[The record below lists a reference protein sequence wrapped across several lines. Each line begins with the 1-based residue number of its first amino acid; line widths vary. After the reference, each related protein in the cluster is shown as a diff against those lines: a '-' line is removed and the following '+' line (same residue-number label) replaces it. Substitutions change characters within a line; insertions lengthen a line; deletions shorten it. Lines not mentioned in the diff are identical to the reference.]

1 MDYIQEAV
9 EVHSHSSRG
18 VINMPNTLRRKMFK
32 LGGSANTH
40 GVGITSGLKMKKGGK
55 VEPQATFGVGNNALR
70 KIGPDGKEREAHFA
84 FLPFLGTIGSGAAG
98 LASRAIG
105 LPALRALGSAIK
117 QGTTQPLRQFVTKGD
132 DIVKMVRPERA
143 ALGQSRVA
151 ASGAYSPVVSRV
163 VGQTT
168 PSGITQAVRA
178 LQLATPIGGATGGI
192 TGLTM
197 AGLDRLGITKP
208 GPDDSL
214 LESGAR
220 GLGKISL
227 DISPIGLPLKA
238 AGALLSTEDRQ
249 LPGSLFDILAG
260 TTKTDD
266 DDTKKS
272 PKEEIGEQESQMEKL
287 RSDAEEKV
295 ALYQSLMG
303 TPDNTSAYAKA
314 LLNFGATALAGTG
327 DTKTDL
333 ARAVQAGTEPLVAE
347 AEARKATDQSI
358 RSLAIQEVIAKDADD
373 RKLLQTAAA
382 SGPRALNRMTR
393 ALEARDAGVTV
404 AAEVDAK
411 GKLTNATKGVV
422 LADLDGVF
430 GGKFIA
436 VNQDL
441 KADSFNNIEEA
452 LSFAATGG

>member
-1 MDYIQEAV
+1 
-9 EVHSHSSRG
+9 
-18 VINMPNTLRRKMFK
+18 MPNTLRRKMFK

-40 GVGITSGLKMKKGGK
+40 GVGITSGLKMKKGGSIAPLGLAGK
-55 VEPQATFGVGNNALR
+55 NPV
-70 KIGPDGKEREAHFA
+70 KKMGPDNKVREAHSPLLA
-84 FLPFLGTIGSGAAG
+84 LQALGSGA
-98 LASRAIG
+98 LALGSRAIG

-117 QGTTQPLRQFVTKGD
+117 QGTTQPLTSFVRGRTGPIKG
-132 DIVKMVRPERA
+132 KFGTVRDFGPGITGASTTPA
-143 ALGQSRVA
+143 AQALRVA
-151 ASGAYSPVVSRV
+151 
-163 VGQTT
+163 
-168 PSGITQAVRA
+168 
-178 LQLATPIGGATGGI
+178 QLATPIGGATGGI

-238 AGALLSTEDRQ
+238 SSALLSTEDRQ

-260 TTKTDD
+260 TTKTDE

-295 ALYQSLMG
+295 AIYQSLMG

-333 ARAVQAGTEPLVAE
+333 ARAVQAGTEPLVTE

-404 AAEVDAK
+404 AAEIDAK
-411 GKLTNATKGVV
+411 GKLTNAAPGVV
-422 LADLDGVF
+422 LADLDGAK

-441 KADSFNNIEEA
+441 KADSFNNIEDA
-452 LSFAATGG
+452 LAFAATGG

>member
-1 MDYIQEAV
+1 
-9 EVHSHSSRG
+9 
-18 VINMPNTLRRKMFK
+18 MPNTLRRKMFK

-40 GVGITSGLKMKKGGK
+40 GVGITSGLKMKKGGSIAPLGLAGK
-55 VEPQATFGVGNNALR
+55 NPV
-70 KIGPDGKEREAHFA
+70 KKMGPDNKVREAHSPLLA
-84 FLPFLGTIGSGAAG
+84 LQALGSGA
-98 LASRAIG
+98 LALGSRAIG

-132 DIVKMVRPERA
+132 DIVKMVRPERS

-295 ALYQSLMG
+295 AIYQSLMG

-333 ARAVQAGTEPLVAE
+333 ARAVQAGTEPLVTE

-404 AAEVDAK
+404 AAEIDAK
-411 GKLTNATKGVV
+411 GKLTNAAPGVV
-422 LADLDGVF
+422 LADLDGAK

-441 KADSFNNIEEA
+441 KADSFNNIEDA
-452 LSFAATGG
+452 LAFAATGG

>member
-1 MDYIQEAV
+1 
-9 EVHSHSSRG
+9 
-18 VINMPNTLRRKMFK
+18 MPNTLRRKMFK

-40 GVGITSGLKMKKGGK
+40 GVGITSGLKMKKGGSIAPLGLAGK
-55 VEPQATFGVGNNALR
+55 NPI
-70 KIGPDGKEREAHFA
+70 KKMGPDNKVREAHSPLLA
-84 FLPFLGTIGSGAAG
+84 LQALGSGA
-98 LASRAIG
+98 LALGSRAIG

-132 DIVKMVRPERA
+132 DIVKFVRTKTPNVPGSQIA
-143 ALGQSRVA
+143 GPF
-151 ASGAYSPVVSRV
+151 SGVTSKI

-168 PSGITQAVRA
+168 PSGLTQAVRA

-249 LPGSLFDILAG
+249 LPGSLYDVLAG

-266 DDTKKS
+266 DDKKS
-272 PKEEIGEQESQMEKL
+272 PKEEIGDQEKQMEKL

-295 ALYQSLMG
+295 AIYQSLMG
-303 TPDNTSAYAKA
+303 TPDNTATYAKA

-327 DTKTDL
+327 DTATDL
-333 ARAVQAGTEPLVAE
+333 SRAVQAGTEPLVTE

-373 RKLLQTAAA
+373 RKLLQQAAA

-411 GKLTNATKGVV
+411 GKLTNAAKGVV
-422 LADLDGVF
+422 LADLDGAF
-430 GGKFIA
+430 GGKFVA
-436 VNQDL
+436 VN
-441 KADSFNNIEEA
+441 KNTEAKPFNNIEDA
-452 LSFAATGG
+452 LAFAATGG